1 MTPPS
6 LFPSLALHAIIVGL
20 DVYVWPHTG
29 FGSCVTINGPGG
41 RTSFICPGEPDDVV
55 RDLVPIL
62 SEAMVFDE
70 DLLKTWG
77 QYRWTQRPPSLERSR
92 AIARAIV
99 AFAAEALRV
108 NGLAGL
114 CAAHAPGS
122 GMVSSASVGSVG
134 PLPPMAEA

>member
-20 DVYVWPHTG
+20 DLEVSQTIG
-29 FGSCVTINGPGG
+29 GGSLVALRSGGHVVTYY
-41 RTSFICPGEPDDVV
+41 CDVAPSV
-55 RDLVPIL
+55 IVSDLEGML
-62 SEAMVFDE
+62 SEAMALDPA
-70 DLLKTWG
+70 LLAQG
-77 QYRWTQRPPSLERSR
+77 GGYHWTQRPPSLERSR
-92 AIARAIV
+92 VIARAVV

-114 CAAHAPGS
+114 CVAQAPGS
-122 GMVSSASVGSVG
+122 DTFSAASVGSVG